1 MLKAIEIKLLLL
13 IASMLASMVSYAAY
27 EHHRNGE
34 HEKQIQQLLRP
45 MRDDEKAAQ
54 PKGWADALKKH

>member
-13 IASMLASMVSYAAY
+13 IASLLASMVGYAAY
-27 EHHRNGE
+27 DHHQKAE
-34 HEKQIQQLLRP
+34 HEKQIRQLFRP

-54 PKGWADALKKH
+54 PKGWGDSLKKH